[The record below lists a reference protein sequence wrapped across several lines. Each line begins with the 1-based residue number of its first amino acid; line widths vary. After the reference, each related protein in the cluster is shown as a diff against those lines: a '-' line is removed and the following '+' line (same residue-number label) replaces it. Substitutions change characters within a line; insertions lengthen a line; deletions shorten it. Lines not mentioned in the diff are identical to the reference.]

1 MTENPNVVNDD
12 DVRMEDAVSR
22 KVLRHWMP
30 LLIVCYIIF
39 FLDRINISVAALTMN
54 KDIGITPAIFGLAA
68 GIFFWTYAAAE
79 IPSNYLLARVGFRV
93 WIPRIMITWGIV
105 VLAMSAVQGGTS
117 LVITRLLLGLA
128 EAGFSPAMIFFV
140 SRWLPRRKR
149 GVALSVM
156 LSSSCLSGL
165 FVPLLAHVMV
175 GFDGLGGLA
184 GWRWVFLV
192 TGVPA
197 VAMGIVCAVVLRD
210 RPDQATF
217 LDETERT
224 WLTRKLA
231 AEEAELGSA
240 EKHSFLAGLKDLR
253 VIALFVV
260 YLLFIFGLF
269 GYQYW
274 LPQMLASYDLTT
286 LQVGW
291 FAALPPLLAIG
302 PMIWWA
308 RHSDRTGERILHFT
322 LAAVIAGVGFAISA
336 FFIDNAALAIVGF
349 CVAGI
354 GLYIITGIF
363 WTIPMNLLWGAS
375 LAAAI
380 GLINGLGSVGGYL
393 GPQLVGIT
401 LERTGSYGLGV
412 AIFAVALLLSALGG
426 LLFGWSQRRQARTG
440 GRNPAHPAGEAPLS
454 ATEPH

>member
-1 MTENPNVVNDD
+1 MSQNPSVVDD
-12 DVRMEDAVSR
+12 DDLRMEDVVTR

-30 LLIVCYIIF
+30 LIIICYIIF
-39 FLDRINISVAALTMN
+39 FLDRINISVAALKMN
-54 KDIGITPAIFGLAA
+54 EDIGITPAIFGLAA
-68 GIFFWTYAAAE
+68 GVFFWTYAAAE

-105 VLAMSAVQGGTS
+105 VVAMAAVQGGTS
-117 LVITRLLLGLA
+117 LTVSRLLLGLA
-128 EAGFSPAMIFFV
+128 EAGFSPAMIYFV
-140 SRWLPRRKR
+140 SRWLPRRRR
-149 GVALSVM
+149 GIALSIM

-165 FVPLLAHVMV
+165 FIPLLAYVMV
-175 GFDGLGGLA
+175 GFDGLAGLA
-184 GWRWVFLV
+184 GWRWIFIV
-192 TGVPA
+192 TGIPA
-197 VAMGIVCAVVLRD
+197 IIAGIVCAVMLRD

-217 LDETERT
+217 LSATERT
-224 WLTRKLA
+224 WLTRRLA
-231 AEEAELGSA
+231 ADEEELGSA
-240 EKHSFLAGLKDLR
+240 EKHSFLAGLRDPR
-253 VIALFVV
+253 VLGLFVV
-260 YLLFIFGLF
+260 YVLFIFGLF

-274 LPQMLASYDLTT
+274 LPQMLAKYDLSTI
-286 LQVGW
+286 QVGW

-322 LAAVIAGVGFAISA
+322 VAALIASVGFALSA
-336 FFIDNAALAIVGF
+336 VFIDNAVLAIIGF

-363 WTIPMNLLWGAS
+363 WTIPMNLLFGAS

-380 GLINGLGSVGGYL
+380 GLINGFGSIGGYF

-401 LERTGSYGLGV
+401 VQSTGSFGPGV

-426 LLFGWSQRRQARTG
+426 LVFRRTQRHRAV
-440 GRNPAHPAGEAPLS
+440 PAPGPTIAS
-454 ATEPH
+454 EPTQT